1 VKILNTDQKMDAIFK
16 ETIFTMEVENFY
28 LTEEEK
34 NSLLDVLNG
43 KISFHDKLQEYIEN
57 ARRRGGAINVK
68 S

>member
-1 VKILNTDQKMDAIFK
+1 LNTEQKKDVIFK
-16 ETIFTMEVENFY
+16 ETIFTMEVEDFI
-28 LTEEEK
+28 LTDEEK

-57 ARRRGGAINVK
+57 AKRRGGAINVK

>member
-1 VKILNTDQKMDAIFK
+1 MNTDQKMDAIFK